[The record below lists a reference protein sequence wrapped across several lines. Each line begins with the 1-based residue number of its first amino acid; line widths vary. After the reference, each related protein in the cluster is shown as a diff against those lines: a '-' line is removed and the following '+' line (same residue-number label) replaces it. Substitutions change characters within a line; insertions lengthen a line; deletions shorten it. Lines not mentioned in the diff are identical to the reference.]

1 MKTLE
6 IQVAD
11 ETASRIEQAAQEKG
25 ISANELVR
33 ISVEEKLAR
42 DDEFESAARVVL
54 TKNAELYKRLA

>member
-6 IQVAD
+6 IEVED

-42 DDEFESAARVVL
+42 DDEFETAARVVL

>member
-11 ETASRIEQAAQEKG
+11 ETASRIEKAAQEKG

-42 DDEFESAARVVL
+42 DDEFERAARIVL